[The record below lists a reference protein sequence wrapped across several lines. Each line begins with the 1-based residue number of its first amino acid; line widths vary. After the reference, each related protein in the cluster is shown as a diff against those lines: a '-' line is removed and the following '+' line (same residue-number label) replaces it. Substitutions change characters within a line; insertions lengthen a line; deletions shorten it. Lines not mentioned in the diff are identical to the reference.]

1 MDHTISKNN
10 KIDEGG
16 DIYLEKQKEEQT
28 KITYE
33 RASIFDLYKYAE
45 VKFIILLIVGTINSI
60 VWGILFPLKFLVT
73 REIFGSIHIDRENEG
88 FTGLKFYFFWIS
100 QCETINF
107 VLFLLRLILNHYW
120 FFQDCILLYRSYT
133 RSGILVY
140 SPFNWSRN
148 HFLYFYTLIF
158 NCWSKSFIRTKME
171 IYEINSN

>member
-10 KIDEGG
+10 KIDEGE

-73 REIFGSIHIDRENEG
+73 REIFGSIHIDRENKG
-88 FTGLKFYFFWIS
+88 FTGLKNYFFWIS

-107 VLFLLRLILNHYW
+107 VLFLLRLI
-120 FFQDCILLYRSYT
+120 
-133 RSGILVY
+133 
-140 SPFNWSRN
+140 
-148 HFLYFYTLIF
+148 
-158 NCWSKSFIRTKME
+158 
-171 IYEINSN
+171 